1 MPRKRKIKNSIRLNK
16 ILFILLI
23 IILICIFVGTYLFVK
38 SKKSNIEVKNYE
50 VKLDEELYNTDCIKK
65 SKNIELVN
73 KKEKLDTS
81 KTGKYDVKLVVKDYF
96 GREKDITCTYVVK
109 DDIAPEIS
117 ANDKIETTVGTK
129 IDLLKDVKVTDNYDK
144 KVDIKV
150 SGDYSFE
157 KEGEY
162 KLKYIAK
169 DSSGNESEKDF
180 VLVVKKKQV
189 TTASNSSSKTTT
201 STKKTIYFKTS
212 KGFNG
217 YVKNGVTYIDGY
229 LIANKSYP
237 LPSSYGNGLTSEFNS
252 NFKKMK
258 EGAKK
263 DGITL
268 TVVSGFRS
276 YSTQKAVYN
285 KWVSRDGKAKADTYS
300 ARPGYSEH
308 QSGLAADLNHVG
320 SSFDNTKEAK
330 WLAENCYKYGFILR
344 YPQGKQ
350 SETGYIYESWHFRYV
365 GKDLAK
371 KLYNNGN
378 WITMESYFGITSDYN
393 YKENYR

>member
-1 MPRKRKIKNSIRLNK
+1 MPRKRKVKNSIRLNK

-50 VKLDEELYNTDCIKK
+50 VKLDEELYNTDCIKE

-129 IDLLKDVKVTDNYDK
+129 IDLLKDVKVKDNYDE

-237 LPSSYGNGLTSEFNS
+237 LPSTYGNGLTSEFSS

-268 TVVSGFRS
+268 KVVSGFRS
-276 YSTQKAVYN
+276 YSNQKAVYN

>member
-50 VKLDEELYNTDCIKK
+50 VKLDEELYNTDCIKE

-237 LPSSYGNGLTSEFNS
+237 LPSTYGNGLTSEFNS

>member
-1 MPRKRKIKNSIRLNK
+1 MPRKRKVKNSIRLNK

-50 VKLDEELYNTDCIKK
+50 VKLDEELYNTDCIKE

-237 LPSSYGNGLTSEFNS
+237 LPSTYGNGLTSEFNS